1 MEVLLMSPSISL
13 GFIPALCLAFG
24 TYHFIKFLFF
34 DSFVTTGR
42 MWRLVF
48 FPASVVAF
56 VLASLNS
63 VGVRVEAN
71 WLTYLAF
78 TVPVWG
84 FWICFWII
92 ANWKNPQA
100 VAMLT
105 DLKKVGILFK
115 FFGFLVLIAVSGV
128 ISYLLY
134 INGGLMM
141 EAGPCRSSSGKCII
155 GEFLLGKRNS
165 LAIWLF
171 FSSLCVSYIAS
182 TVTLGLFNQFFNN
195 RFYR

>member
-56 VLASLNS
+56 VLAFLNS

-100 VAMLT
+100 VAMLSNI
-105 DLKKVGILFK
+105 KKAGILPKFFGILF
-115 FFGFLVLIAVSGV
+115 LVSVSGV

-134 INGGLMM
+134 LNGG
-141 EAGPCRSSSGKCII
+141 EVGPCRSDSGRCRT

-165 LAIWLF
+165 LATWLF

-182 TVTLGLFNQFFNN
+182 MVTLGLFNQFFNN